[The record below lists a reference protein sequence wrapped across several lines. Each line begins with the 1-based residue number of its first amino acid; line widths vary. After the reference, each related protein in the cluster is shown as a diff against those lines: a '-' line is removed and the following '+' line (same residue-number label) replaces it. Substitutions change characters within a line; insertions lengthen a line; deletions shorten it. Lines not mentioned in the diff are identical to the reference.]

1 MTATDIGKCLFPLFE
16 IDMTE
21 ESAQA
26 LLGLRASPEVQR
38 RFEEVADRSREGRLS
53 DEEQRQYKLFADTVD
68 TIALLQAQARRVLKK
83 AGRLS

>member
-1 MTATDIGKCLFPLFE
+1 MTATDIGKGLFPLFE